1 MTIQSRAHAVPTEDG
16 WVLADQDGLPI
27 NDETYPTPAAAA
39 AAAPWYGYRYE
50 RVDYDMHED

>member
-1 MTIQSRAHAVPTEDG
+1 MDESPVAHAVPTEDG
-16 WVLADQDGLPI
+16 WVLVDEWDQPI